1 MSNNN
6 YYSYFDYTVLRN
18 QLMFTPS
25 TPKVPVTSSDTS
37 LKKAASKYDIPDVS
51 SLIFSSKGVLSYSAL
66 EVDVLAGLLCNQ
78 STILLKLYKG

>member
-6 YYSYFDYTVLRN
+6 YSSCD
-18 QLMFTPS
+18 S
-25 TPKVPVTSSDTS
+25 KIPVTSSDTS
-37 LKKAASKYDIPDVS
+37 LKKAASKYGIPDAPSPITTSVPES
-51 SLIFSSKGVLSYSAL
+51 TSSYSAL